1 MLSVDQANAIINEN
15 KLNKLVSGLE
25 EYTIENNFVEEN
37 MFENVVGQDSL
48 TRFDKPRKKKNHKR
62 KKAKKHAN

>member
-48 TRFDKPRKKKNHKR
+48 TRFDKPRKKKNLKR
-62 KKAKKHAN
+62 RKAKKHVN

>member
-15 KLNKLVSGLE
+15 KSNKLVSSLE
-25 EYTIENNFVEEN
+25 EYTTENNAVEES

-48 TRFDKPRKKKNHKR
+48 TRFDKPRKKKNLKR
-62 KKAKKHAN
+62 RKAKKHVN